1 MFINHLYIFL
11 EKFCLGL
18 LLTFFKKKLNW
29 FNWRLITLQYY
40 IGFAIHQRESAIGV
54 HVSRVPHPEPP
65 PFSLP
70 VPSFWVIPVHQPQAS
85 CILHQ
90 TWTGDLFLI
99 WYYTCFNKR
108 WRGSGEKG
116 ILLLCWSKCK
126 LTQSLWRRVSSFSYT
141 TLPFPSYIQ
150 SFTPDCTIC
159 PVNTLFLW
167 TSSKSFWLYE
177 LWTALQAICT
187 PIILGLP
194 TVSSL
199 LFCVYVSV
207 PCTCGFLL
215 LGLTP

>member
-1 MFINHLYIFL
+1 MSIISKAIYR
-11 EKFCLGL
+11 
-18 LLTFFKKKLNW
+18 
-29 FNWRLITLQYY
+29 FNTILITHEKCSVALIIREMQ
-40 IGFAIHQRESAIGV
+40 IKTTMKHHLMPVRMAIIKKS
-54 HVSRVPHPEPP
+54 
-65 PFSLP
+65 
-70 VPSFWVIPVHQPQAS
+70 
-85 CILHQ
+85 
-90 TWTGDLFLI
+90 TN
-99 WYYTCFNKR
+99 NKR

-167 TSSKSFWLYE
+167 TSSRSFWLYE